1 MPTDITPF
9 LRPAVPKTD
18 SDLEKDLEISKDIV
32 DKMVP
37 SYLKDLYR
45 DPFNQSLTL
54 SDEELDNIREA
65 CLSDS
70 TRIINYLDSVLK
82 EKQDLMDRQVKS
94 LEHIAE
100 QAYAQA
106 TSAEALCKTVNT
118 IAVNAENQARNSS
131 QIAESAKRQADVAV
145 ALSKKCDF
153 KGWISVGIAALCA
166 LMEFAVHHNEII
178 EFVKNI
184 LAE

>member
-18 SDLEKDLEISKDIV
+18 SDLEKEIEISKDIV
-32 DKMVP
+32 DKVIP
-37 SYLKDLYR
+37 PYLKDLYR
-45 DPFNQSLTL
+45 DPFDQSLTL
-54 SDEELDNIREA
+54 SDEELDNIRGA

-100 QAYAQA
+100 QAYVQA
-106 TSAEALCKTVNT
+106 SSSRELSENAKKCSDALDRQVLILKGRLETQKEQLEFAKSEA
-118 IAVNAENQARNSS
+118 A
-131 QIAESAKRQADVAV
+131 SAKND
-145 ALSKKCDF
+145 ALFAKITSIITIM
-153 KGWISVGIAALCA
+153 ISV
-166 LMEFAVHHNEII
+166 LMPLISG
-178 EFVKNI
+178 
-184 LAE
+184 

>member
-18 SDLEKDLEISKDIV
+18 SDLEKDLEISKDLA

-54 SDEELDNIREA
+54 SDEELDDIREA

-100 QAYAQA
+100 QAYVQA
-106 TSAEALCKTVNT
+106 SSSRELSENAKKCSNALDRQVLILKGRLETQKEQLEFAKSEA
-118 IAVNAENQARNSS
+118 A
-131 QIAESAKRQADVAV
+131 SAKKD
-145 ALSKKCDF
+145 ALFAKITSIITLI
-153 KGWISVGIAALCA
+153 ISV
-166 LMEFAVHHNEII
+166 LMPLISG
-178 EFVKNI
+178 
-184 LAE
+184 

>member
-18 SDLEKDLEISKDIV
+18 SDLEKDLEISKDLV

-54 SDEELDNIREA
+54 SDEELDDIREA

-82 EKQDLMDRQVKS
+82 ETGSYGSSGKIFGTYCRTS
-94 LEHIAE
+94 L
-100 QAYAQA
+100 
-106 TSAEALCKTVNT
+106 C
-118 IAVNAENQARNSS
+118 SS
-131 QIAESAKRQADVAV
+131 YLGRSLV
-145 ALSKKCDF
+145 
-153 KGWISVGIAALCA
+153 
-166 LMEFAVHHNEII
+166 
-178 EFVKNI
+178 
-184 LAE
+184 

>member
-9 LRPAVPKTD
+9 LRPAIPKTD
-18 SDLEKDLEISKDIV
+18 SDLEKDLEISKDLA

-54 SDEELDNIREA
+54 SDEELDDIREA

-100 QAYAQA
+100 QAYVQA
-106 TSAEALCKTVNT
+106 SSSRELSENAKKCSNALDRQVLILKGRLETQKEQLEFAKSEA
-118 IAVNAENQARNSS
+118 A
-131 QIAESAKRQADVAV
+131 SAKKD
-145 ALSKKCDF
+145 ALFAKITSIITLI
-153 KGWISVGIAALCA
+153 ISV
-166 LMEFAVHHNEII
+166 LMPLISG
-178 EFVKNI
+178 
-184 LAE
+184 

>member
-54 SDEELDNIREA
+54 SDEELDDIREA

-100 QAYAQA
+100 QAYEHS
-106 TSAEALCKTVNT
+106 SASHELSEA
-118 IAVNAENQARNSS
+118 ARKHSEAADKQVHILEKQLQLQKEQLDFAKS
-131 QIAESAKRQADVAV
+131 EAESAKRD
-145 ALSKKCDF
+145 ALFAKATSIIALI
-153 KGWISVGIAALCA
+153 ISV
-166 LMEFAVHHNEII
+166 LMPLISG
-178 EFVKNI
+178 
-184 LAE
+184 

>member
-18 SDLEKDLEISKDIV
+18 SDLEKDLEISKDLV

-54 SDEELDNIREA
+54 SDEELDDIREA

-82 EKQDLMDRQVKS
+82 EKQDQQQNIFFSLKQFFQKS
-94 LEHIAE
+94 EPVLFPE
-100 QAYAQA
+100 
-106 TSAEALCKTVNT
+106 
-118 IAVNAENQARNSS
+118 
-131 QIAESAKRQADVAV
+131 
-145 ALSKKCDF
+145 KK
-153 KGWISVGIAALCA
+153 
-166 LMEFAVHHNEII
+166 
-178 EFVKNI
+178 
-184 LAE
+184 

>member
-54 SDEELDNIREA
+54 SDEELDDIREA

-106 TSAEALCKTVNT
+106 SSSRELSENAKKCSDALDRQVLILKGRLETQKEQLEFAKSEA
-118 IAVNAENQARNSS
+118 A
-131 QIAESAKRQADVAV
+131 SAKKD
-145 ALSKKCDF
+145 ALFAKITSIITLI
-153 KGWISVGIAALCA
+153 ISVLIPLISG
-166 LMEFAVHHNEII
+166 
-178 EFVKNI
+178 
-184 LAE
+184 